1 MKGPDGRL
9 LEVAGRISM
18 DQTTVLLPGP
28 VGPRPCLRCSADFGP
43 TGLLA
48 WAEARGT
55 LPYEVAVHLSRR
67 LPRRY
72 LE

>member
-1 MKGPDGRL
+1 
-9 LEVAGRISM
+9 M

-28 VGPRPCLRCSADFGP
+28 LGLEAVFEVLSPDFGP

-55 LPYEVAVHLSRR
+55 IPYEVAVHLSRR
-67 LPRRY
+67 LPRVY
-72 LE
+72 LLEGVEWAHAGG